1 MTQFNSI
8 ILAIGSMILC
18 NSVNADCIKYIAP
31 TVSSFLHEAQKLPK
45 NSEIYIL
52 NREITQYDVNTA
64 LYEKKIIDTNVS
76 LNLNSQQDTQLN
88 LTTDLSFWKFAN
100 RKSIS
105 SKKHE
110 IKLAERNDQNSKE
123 TKRIALALLS
133 ITSSDEY
140 IKIFSDRA
148 DLIENEI
155 LFYNRRIK
163 MGSGEYQNKSKLQQ
177 ELIDLNRKVLSA
189 RIKKQT
195 SIMKIA
201 SNSQTFTSP
210 VKSLNIIRNPNDFD
224 CDLNPHAIKI
234 IDLRIQ
240 LASLELEK
248 QKKDQLI
255 SLSGSASASWNKRN
269 EQNFDT
275 SVAITIPIF
284 NGNRSKFQLT
294 KIQNNLE
301 KLQRQRSILLLEVEQ
316 AKNERNA
323 IDKIILSSFD
333 NLNQQINEKKD
344 ILDQL
349 QDRERLG
356 DTIFLEKVQIEK
368 EISFLEEAK
377 LKLST
382 DFYTAWIDFLNLYGS
397 I

>member
-1 MTQFNSI
+1 
-8 ILAIGSMILC
+8 
-18 NSVNADCIKYIAP
+18 
-31 TVSSFLHEAQKLPK
+31 
-45 NSEIYIL
+45 
-52 NREITQYDVNTA
+52 
-64 LYEKKIIDTNVS
+64 
-76 LNLNSQQDTQLN
+76 
-88 LTTDLSFWKFAN
+88 
-100 RKSIS
+100 
-105 SKKHE
+105 
-110 IKLAERNDQNSKE
+110 
-123 TKRIALALLS
+123 
-133 ITSSDEY
+133 
-140 IKIFSDRA
+140 
-148 DLIENEI
+148 
-155 LFYNRRIK
+155 
-163 MGSGEYQNKSKLQQ
+163 
-177 ELIDLNRKVLSA
+177 
-189 RIKKQT
+189 
-195 SIMKIA
+195 MKIA

-210 VKSLNIIRNPNDFD
+210 VKSLNIIRNPNDIN

-240 LASLELEK
+240 LASLEIER

-255 SLSGSASASWNKRN
+255 SLSGSASASWNERN

-301 KLQRQRSILLLEVEQ
+301 KLQRQRSILLLEAEQ

-333 NLNQQINEKKD
+333 NLNQQINDKKD

-349 QDRERLG
+349 QDRQRLG
-356 DTIFLEKVQIEK
+356 DTIFLEKVQIDK